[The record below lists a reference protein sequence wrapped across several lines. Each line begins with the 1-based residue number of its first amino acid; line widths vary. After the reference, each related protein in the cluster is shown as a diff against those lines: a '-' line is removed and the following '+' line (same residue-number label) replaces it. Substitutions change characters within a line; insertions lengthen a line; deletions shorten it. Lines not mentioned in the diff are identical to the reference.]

1 MSSQVPTLSTQIQ
14 RNGKGKSF
22 LRAEGAGDLRL
33 VAWKVTLKP
42 PEGTGSVINVSTRDS
57 QVT

>member
-1 MSSQVPTLSTQIQ
+1 MSSQVSTLSTQIQ
-14 RNGKGKSF
+14 SKEREREEFS
-22 LRAEGAGDLRL
+22 EGAGDLRL